1 MGVVHI
7 AGLGAGG
14 QSSLPYGTLQLL
26 RSGMPVLLRTER
38 HPVVAQLRLEGID
51 FTSMDDCYEQAE
63 DFDEVYEQ
71 IVERVLAR
79 ADVHQGVVFAVPGH
93 PAVAERAVRLL
104 RERAAARGHQIVWG
118 PGQSFLDDLLLRLEV
133 DPVEGLLMLDA
144 ASLSVA
150 DLVPR
155 RHTVIVQMYN
165 RDRAAEVKE
174 ALSDVYGD
182 EYEVTV
188 ARAVGV
194 EGEEELV
201 RVPVF
206 ALDRGLPIDHLT
218 TLYVPPLVD
227 REQRLGQWQDLVD
240 IVARLRDPIGGCPW
254 DLAQTHET
262 LRKYVVEEAYEVAD
276 AIDEGDLDHLAEELG
291 DLLLQVLLHSQIGS
305 ESGYFDVRDVIRT
318 LSQKL
323 IRRHPHVFGDAR
335 IHDVEGVK
343 ANWDVIKRQEQVDSG
358 GQPAERFLQ
367 GLKRGLPPFAASVQL
382 QVKAA
387 EMGLDWPDLQGV
399 LDKVREEA
407 VEVAEALSA
416 KEQEAEVGDL
426 LFSAINA
433 ARHLQVDPERAL
445 VAANQRF
452 LDRLTGVL
460 GQIREQNVDISDVG
474 LDVLELFWQNAKGS
488 TPG

>member
-1 MGVVHI
+1 LGVIHI

-14 QSSLPYGTLQLL
+14 TSSLPLGTLQLL
-26 RSGMPVLLRTER
+26 RGGMPVLLRTER
-38 HPVVAQLRLEGID
+38 HPVVAKLRREGIE

-63 DFDEVYEQ
+63 DFDEVYEH
-71 IVERVLAR
+71 IVERVLTQAT
-79 ADVHQGVVFAVPGH
+79 VYSEIVFAVPGH
-93 PAVAERAVRLL
+93 PAVAERSVRLL
-104 RERAAARGHQIVWG
+104 RERAAARGHQIAWG

-144 ASLSVA
+144 AGLSTA
-150 DLVPR
+150 DLAPR

-165 RDRAAEVKE
+165 RDLAAEVKA
-174 ALSDVYGD
+174 ALSDLYGD

-201 RVPVF
+201 RVPIF
-206 ALDRGLPIDHLT
+206 ALDRGLEIDHLT
-218 TLYVPPLVD
+218 TLYVPPLVE

-262 LRKYVVEEAYEVAD
+262 LRKYAVEEAYEVVD
-276 AIDEGDLDHLAEELG
+276 AIDEGDLDHLSEELG

-318 LSQKL
+318 LSKKL
-323 IRRHPHVFGDAR
+323 IRRHPHVFGDVR
-335 IHDVEGVK
+335 ISDVEGVK
-343 ANWDVIKRQEQVDSG
+343 ANWDVVKRQERLDADVK
-358 GQPAERFLQ
+358 PTEPWLA
-367 GLKRGLPPFAASVQL
+367 GLKHGLPPFSASLQL

-399 LDKVREEA
+399 LDKVQEETA
-407 VEVAEALSA
+407 EVAEAVTVE
-416 KEQEAEVGDL
+416 EQEAEVGDL

-433 ARHLQVDPERAL
+433 ARHLKVDPERAL
-445 VAANQRF
+445 VAANRRF
-452 LDRLTGVL
+452 LERLTGVM
-460 GQIREQNVDISDVG
+460 GQIRAQNVDIADVG

-488 TPG
+488 TPR